1 MIEYF
6 KQGQNVYLTIEN
18 GIIEQMWLFGKK
30 IELGKIKQIEK
41 FAGEYI
47 LKTDKTE
54 LTINMK
60 LIDTNSLTELNAVLD
75 NLKIESN

>member
-1 MIEYF
+1 MAIW
-6 KQGQNVYLTIEN
+6 K
-18 GIIEQMWLFGKK
+18 KK
-30 IELGKIKQIEK
+30 IELSKIKQIEK